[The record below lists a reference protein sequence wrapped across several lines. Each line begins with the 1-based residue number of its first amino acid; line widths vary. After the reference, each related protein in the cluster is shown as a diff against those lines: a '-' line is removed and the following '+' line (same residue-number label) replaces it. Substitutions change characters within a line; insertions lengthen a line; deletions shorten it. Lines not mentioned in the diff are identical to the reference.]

1 MKLDAID
8 RRILAA
14 LSENGRMSTLEVA
27 QKVGLSPTPCGRRI
41 RLLEEAG
48 VITGYTAIID
58 PAALDMN
65 VCVII
70 SVRLATHAPD
80 SHQLF
85 LDAIKD
91 RPEVTECMLV
101 TGSSDYLLR
110 VWVKDISSLA
120 DFVPTVLQG
129 IPSVVET
136 STTVVLR
143 QHKNTVLPTSQSS
156 SKRRK

>member
-8 RRILAA
+8 HRILAA
-14 LSENGRMSTLEVA
+14 LADNGRMSTLEVA

-48 VITGYTAIID
+48 VIAGYTAIID
-58 PAALDMN
+58 PGALGMS

-70 SVRLATHAPD
+70 SVRLATHDPD
-80 SHQLF
+80 SHRLF
-85 LDAIKD
+85 LDAIAD

-110 VWVKDISSLA
+110 VWVKDITSLA

-129 IPSVVET
+129 VPSVVET

-143 QHKNTVLPTSQSS
+143 QYKNTLLPMPHSS
-156 SKRRK
+156 LKNRM